1 VVQAFA
7 IQAGATRIL
16 VDPGVGDGKP
26 RPEIPAWSG
35 MRSGFLDRLSAAG
48 FARGAV
54 DVVLVTHLHL
64 DHVGWLTSLAEDR
77 SWVPTFP
84 GARHV
89 LVDRELDY
97 WLGRPAGPSPDA
109 HAAID
114 DSVRPVVTAGLVERV
129 APSIGVFLLSPD
141 GRISRSQ
148 YWLKWA
154 LPVFVIGIALALLV
168 FVTIDDPTVAAT
180 IIPIFDLIILWPG
193 IAILI
198 KRSHDRDRSGWF
210 ILLFLV
216 PLLNFWPL
224 IELLFLRGTIGSN
237 RFGPD
242 PVPQS

>member
-1 VVQAFA
+1 LKGNVIGFDPDTNTGAISGHDGRRYDFA
-7 IQAGATRIL
+7 TMDWHGNR
-16 VDPGVGDGKP
+16 
-26 RPEIPAWSG
+26 RPQHG
-35 MRSGFLDRLSAAG
+35 
-48 FARGAV
+48 
-54 DVVLVTHLHL
+54 DVVDFTA
-64 DHVGWLTSLAEDR
+64 DGQR
-77 SWVPTFP
+77 
-84 GARHV
+84 
-89 LVDRELDY
+89 
-97 WLGRPAGPSPDA
+97 
-109 HAAID
+109 AAQIY
-114 DSVRPVVTAGLVERV
+114 LVEEAFV
-129 APSIGVFLLSPD
+129 APSIGVFLLSPS

-154 LPVFVIGIALALLV
+154 LPIFVIGIALALLV
-168 FVTIDDPTVAAT
+168 FTTIDDPTVAAT

-216 PLLNFWPL
+216 PLLNLWPL